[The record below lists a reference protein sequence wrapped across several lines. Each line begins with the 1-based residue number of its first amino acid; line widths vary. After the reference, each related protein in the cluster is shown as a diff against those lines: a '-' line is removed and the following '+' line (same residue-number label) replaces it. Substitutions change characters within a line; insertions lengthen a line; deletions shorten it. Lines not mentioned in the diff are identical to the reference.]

1 VFSNGRTQIGTSIRP
16 VTALTTHD
24 ICPTNNS
31 IFTPHFFGELHLTSV
46 NNNSSEVFV
55 RHILIL
61 TVGLAST
68 LFAVSGHTADITGA
82 GSTFAAPIYKRWAS
96 AYQEA
101 GGGKV
106 NYLSVG
112 STDGLR
118 QIVASLVD
126 FAGSDAPLSDAE
138 LAKNGLYQF
147 PTVIGGVVPVVNLP
161 GFKSGE
167 VTLTG
172 QLLGDIFLGKIIY
185 WDDPAIVAINP
196 GIKMPNTPIA
206 VVRRLDG
213 SGTTLIWTHY
223 LSQVNPE
230 WKSRI
235 GEGTTVRWA
244 RGIGGKGNEGV
255 ATFVQILPG
264 AIGYVAW
271 DFTKQNRMSYLA
283 MKNTAG
289 ATVRPG
295 PDTFKAAAANADW
308 SKSLV
313 PILTNEPGKNA
324 WPIVGA
330 TFVLLRSSPALP
342 ERSSETLK
350 FFDWALTNGQ
360 QAAEDLDYIPLP
372 TAVVDEVRTQL
383 RTKLKSSSAKAITAQ

>member
-1 VFSNGRTQIGTSIRP
+1 M
-16 VTALTTHD
+16 
-24 ICPTNNS
+24 
-31 IFTPHFFGELHLTSV
+31 
-46 NNNSSEVFV
+46 
-55 RHILIL
+55 RHILML
-61 TVGLAST
+61 TIGLVS
-68 LFAVSGHTADITGA
+68 AVSAISGRAADITGA
-82 GSTFAAPIYKRWAS
+82 GSTFAAPIYTRWAS
-96 AYQEA
+96 AYQGA

-106 NYLSVG
+106 NYRGVG

-118 QIVASLVD
+118 QIVASQVD

-138 LAKNGLYQF
+138 LVKDGLFQF

-161 GFKSGE
+161 GIKSGE

-172 QLLGDIFLGKIIY
+172 QVLGDIFLGKIIY

-196 GIKMPNTPIA
+196 GMKMPDTPIA

-213 SGTTLIWTHY
+213 SGTTLIWTHF

-235 GEGTTVRWA
+235 GEGTTVRWP

-271 DFTKQNRMSYLA
+271 DFTKQNRMSYVA
-283 MKNTAG
+283 MKNAAG
-289 ATVRPG
+289 VVVKPG
-295 PDTFKAAAANADW
+295 PETFKAAAASADW
-308 SKSLV
+308 SHSLV

-324 WPIVGA
+324 WPVVGA
-330 TFVLLRSSPALP
+330 TFVLLRNASALP
-342 ERSSETLK
+342 ERSGETLK

-360 QAAEDLDYIPLP
+360 QAAENLDYIPLP
-372 TAVVDEVRTQL
+372 AAVTDEVRTQL
-383 RTKLKSSSAKAITAQ
+383 RARIKNLSSKSITTQ

>member
-1 VFSNGRTQIGTSIRP
+1 
-16 VTALTTHD
+16 
-24 ICPTNNS
+24 
-31 IFTPHFFGELHLTSV
+31 
-46 NNNSSEVFV
+46 V
-55 RHILIL
+55 RHILL
-61 TVGLAST
+61 MTAGLASA
-68 LFAVSGHTADITGA
+68 LFALPGHTADVTGA
-82 GSTFAAPIYKRWAS
+82 GSTFAAPIYTRWAS
-96 AYQEA
+96 AYQGT

-106 NYLSVG
+106 NYRSVG
-112 STDGLR
+112 STEGLR
-118 QIVASLVD
+118 QIVASQID
-126 FAGSDAPLSDAE
+126 FAGSDAPLSEAE
-138 LAKNGLYQF
+138 LTTDGLFQF

-172 QLLGDIFLGKIIY
+172 QVLGDIFLGKIIY

-196 GIKMPNTPIA
+196 GIKMPDTPIA

-235 GEGTTVRWA
+235 GEGTTVRWP

-271 DFTKQNRMSYLA
+271 DFTKHNRMSYVS
-283 MKNTAG
+283 MKNASG
-289 ATVRPG
+289 VSVKPG
-295 PDTFKAAAANADW
+295 PDTFKAAAASADW

-330 TFVLLRSSPALP
+330 TFVLLRNTPTPP
-342 ERSSETLK
+342 ERNSDALK
-350 FFDWALTNGQ
+350 FFDWALGNGQ

-372 TAVVDEVRTQL
+372 AAIVEEVRTQL
-383 RTKLKSSSAKAITAQ
+383 RTRIKSPATKPVTTQ